1 MGTESSGWIMAL
13 LAIGLAVWTYYVSKV
28 HQEKKEANEAA
39 LDEYEFQGNRYLSI
53 EENTDLERLEKLM
66 EAVSEGQF
74 ALMTKEQTPTI
85 AILPITE
92 FLRLKTI
99 ENHLEDEALVAL
111 IVERLEHQK
120 GKALIHHDE
129 FLESLYARREDMRKE
144 KEKKVLSA
152 KRD

>member
-1 MGTESSGWIMAL
+1 MGIEISEWIKIVI
-13 LAIGLAVWTYYVSKV
+13 AIGLAFGAYYVSKT
-28 HQEKKEANEAA
+28 HQEKKEANEAVF
-39 LDEYEFQGNRYLSI
+39 DEYEFQGNKYLSI
-53 EENTDLERLEKLM
+53 EENSDLKRVEKLM
-66 EAVSEGQF
+66 EAVSEGKF

-92 FLRLKTI
+92 FLRLKTV

-111 IVERLEHQK
+111 IVERLENQK

-129 FLESLYARREDMRKE
+129 FLESLYAHREDLRKAKAE
-144 KEKKVLSA
+144 EALSA

>member
-1 MGTESSGWIMAL
+1 MGTEPSGWIMAL
-13 LAIGLAVWTYYVSKV
+13 LATGLAFGAYYVSKT
-28 HQEKKEANEAA
+28 HQENKEANEAA
-39 LDEYEFQGNRYLSI
+39 FDEYEFQGNRYLSI
-53 EENTDLERLEKLM
+53 EEKSDFQRLEKLM
-66 EAVSEGQF
+66 EAVLHGKF

-99 ENHLEDEALVAL
+99 ENHLEDEALMAL
-111 IVERLEHQK
+111 IVERLENQK

-129 FLESLYARREDMRKE
+129 FLESLYARRGKI
-144 KEKKVLSA
+144 KKAEEQEVSA

>member
-1 MGTESSGWIMAL
+1 MGIEISEWIKVL
-13 LAIGLAVWTYYVSKV
+13 LAIGLAFGAYYVSKT
-28 HQEKKEANEAA
+28 HQEKKEANEVTF
-39 LDEYEFQGNRYLSI
+39 DEYEFQGNRYLSI
-53 EENTDLERLEKLM
+53 EEKADLRRLEKLM
-66 EAVSEGQF
+66 EAVSEGKF

-111 IVERLEHQK
+111 IVERLENQK

-129 FLESLYARREDMRKE
+129 FLESLYAHREDLRKAKAE
-144 KEKKVLSA
+144 EALSA

>member
-1 MGTESSGWIMAL
+1 
-13 LAIGLAVWTYYVSKV
+13 
-28 HQEKKEANEAA
+28 
-39 LDEYEFQGNRYLSI
+39 
-53 EENTDLERLEKLM
+53 
-66 EAVSEGQF
+66 
-74 ALMTKEQTPTI
+74 MTKEQTPTI

-111 IVERLEHQK
+111 IVQRLENQK

-129 FLESLYARREDMRKE
+129 FLESLYACREDLRKAE
-144 KEKKVLSA
+144 VEKVLSA